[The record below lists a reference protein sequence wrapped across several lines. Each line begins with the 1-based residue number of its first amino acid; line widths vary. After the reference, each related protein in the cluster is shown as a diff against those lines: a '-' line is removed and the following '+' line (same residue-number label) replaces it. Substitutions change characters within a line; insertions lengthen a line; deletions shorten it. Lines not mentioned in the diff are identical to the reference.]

1 MSNPPIKIGITIG
14 DPAGI
19 GPEVTLKAINELYG
33 PDIIPVVIARNE
45 VLRQYYPEF
54 LHDYIIIRNE
64 KINTSDILSKKKY
77 LVDITSDSPVPS
89 PGSGNVD
96 TGLESRIYIDK
107 AVDLWK
113 QGIVNAIVTGP
124 VSKAYIE
131 KSGCRFTGHTEYI
144 AKLINEENPY
154 MLMYSPDYRVLLVT
168 THIPVA
174 DIPGM
179 ITAEKIYNTII
190 TGHKAIRILDAE
202 NARIAIAGLDPHC
215 GDDGAIGNFDTEITA
230 KVVQRALKDGINI
243 EGPFSADTLFTP
255 QKWKT
260 YNLAIAHYHDQG
272 LIPFK
277 ALAFDSG
284 VNITLGLSIIRTSPD
299 HGTAYDIAGQNKAN
313 HKSMLEAIKIAYR
326 LAACVPSPGRA

>member
-1 MSNPPIKIGITIG
+1 
-14 DPAGI
+14 
-19 GPEVTLKAINELYG
+19 L
-33 PDIIPVVIARNE
+33 DIIPVVIARKD
-45 VLRQYYPEF
+45 VLQKYLPGLLQE
-54 LHDYIIIRNE
+54 YIIIQQE
-64 KINTSDILSKKKY
+64 KSDTLDFLPNKKY
-77 LVDITSDSPVPS
+77 LIDITSANPIHVP
-89 PGSGNVD
+89 GRGNVS

-107 AVDLWK
+107 AVGLWK

-124 VSKAYIE
+124 VSKAFIE

-154 MLMYSPDYRVLLVT
+154 MLMYSRDYRVLLVT

-174 DIPGM
+174 DIPKM
-179 ITAEKIYNTII
+179 IDGEKIYNTIT
-190 TGHKAIRILDAE
+190 TGNKAIKYLDAE

-215 GDDGAIGNFDTEITA
+215 GDEGAIGNFDIEITKKAVERA
-230 KVVQRALKDGINI
+230 KKDGINI
-243 EGPFSADTLFTP
+243 EGPFAADTLFTP
-255 QKWKT
+255 QKWKS

-313 HKSMLEAIKIAYR
+313 HNSMLEAIKLAYKLAVKR
-326 LAACVPSPGRA
+326 LS